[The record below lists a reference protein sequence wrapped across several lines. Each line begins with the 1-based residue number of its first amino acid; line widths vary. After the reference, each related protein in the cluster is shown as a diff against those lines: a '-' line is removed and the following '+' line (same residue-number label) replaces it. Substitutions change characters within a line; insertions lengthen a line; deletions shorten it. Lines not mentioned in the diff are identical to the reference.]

1 MDDRTYRGAPA
12 GGASDGGPDPVDR
25 ATAGPGATLDSGAAW
40 GVGWYGTARVRGPAF
55 PWAGAILVLLGVAFL
70 LHQLDP
76 LLDAWGLVTFALG
89 VALVVAWA
97 MGRSRIALWPGV
109 ILLGYGAAVLLLRLG
124 VLSGRGWTTLG
135 IGIGFLAGWL
145 VSWVRG
151 GTSTWPLLIAG
162 LFVLVGAGQLV
173 AQLPELQGLD
183 RYVAPVIV
191 IGLGALLIVS
201 GMRRRPLS
209 G

>member
-1 MDDRTYRGAPA
+1 MDDRTYRSAPSGGTAGGGDDPA
-12 GGASDGGPDPVDR
+12 GW
-25 ATAGPGATLDSGAAW
+25 ATRDPGATLDSGAAW

-70 LHQLDP
+70 LNQLDP
-76 LLDAWGLVTFALG
+76 RLDAWGLVTFALG

-97 MGRSRIALWPGV
+97 MGRSRIALWPGAV
-109 ILLGYGAAVLLLRLG
+109 LLGYGAAVLLLRLG
-124 VLSGRGWTTLG
+124 VLSGHGWTTIG
-135 IGIGFLAGWL
+135 IGVGFLAGWL
-145 VSWVRG
+145 ASWLRG

-173 AQLPELQGLD
+173 AELPELQGLD
-183 RYVAPVIV
+183 RYVAPVVV
-191 IGLGALLIVS
+191 IGLGALLILS
-201 GMRRRPLS
+201 GMRRQSR

>member
-12 GGASDGGPDPVDR
+12 GGSPGEGQDPARR
-25 ATAGPGATLDSGAAW
+25 ATVGPGATFDQGAAW

-70 LHQLDP
+70 LHEVDRQ
-76 LLDAWGLVTFALG
+76 LDAWGLVTLALG
-89 VALVVAWA
+89 VALVAAWG

-109 ILLGYGAAVLLLRLG
+109 ILLGYGAAILLLGLG
-124 VLSGRGWTTLG
+124 LVSGRGWTTLG

-145 VSWVRG
+145 AAWVRG
-151 GTSTWPLLIAG
+151 GTSTWPLLMAG
-162 LFVLVGAGQLV
+162 LFVLVGAAQLV

-183 RYVAPVIV
+183 RYVAPVVV

-201 GMRRRPLS
+201 GMRRHPVR